1 MRLSSFVR
9 CLAAILAACVAAP
22 AAADDLANLLPN
34 LFDQR
39 IILADPPAGFPSH
52 AAHFIDQEDRLRDAG
67 RLINESLA
75 TQLATF
81 PIGSSAGGFT
91 YAYDPTLGIFNRTSE
106 SFGPIYA
113 ERAQTLGRGK
123 WNAGFS
129 YQEASYDTL
138 DDLDLREGEIAF
150 PLFHEDTNHDG
161 SPTTLFFEG
170 DVIEAATRIR
180 LDTSTAV
187 FFIGYGA
194 TDRLDLSIAVPV
206 LDVNLDAQA
215 ELSINRL
222 ATGNSGIHRFR
233 NGTTT
238 ESHFAS
244 GSASGLG
251 DVVLRG
257 KYRLAGQG
265 GSGLAA
271 ALDVRLPTGD
281 EDDLLGTGA
290 TQSKLML
297 VGSTTFGSFSPHANV
312 GYTLS
317 SGGSDMAGD
326 VPDEINYAAGFDWAA
341 HPRLTFAADVV
352 GRVLR
357 DARTIESV
365 NRTVEFVTEPDGPLQ
380 TAQVP
385 DLHFGQD
392 DLDLLLGSFGFRWN
406 PGGSFLLSLN
416 AIVSLSDDG
425 LQDDGI
431 IPLFG
436 IDYSF

>member
-1 MRLSSFVR
+1 MRLSSFAR
-9 CLAAILAACVAAP
+9 CLVAVLAASVAAP
-22 AAADDLANLLPN
+22 AAADDLASLLPN

-39 IILADPPAGFPSH
+39 IILADPPPGFPSH
-52 AAHFIDQEDRLRDAG
+52 AAHFIDEEDRLRDTG
-67 RLINESLA
+67 RLINESLG

-81 PIGSSAGGFT
+81 PLGSSAGGFT
-91 YAYDPTLGIFNRTSE
+91 YAYDPALGVFNRTSE

-113 ERAQTLGRGK
+113 ERVQSLGRGK
-123 WNAGFS
+123 WNSGFS
-129 YQEASYDTL
+129 YQEASYDQLNGIEL
-138 DDLDLREGEIAF
+138 DGGDLAF

-170 DVIEAATRIR
+170 DVIDATSRIQ
-180 LDTSTAV
+180 LDTATAV
-187 FFIGYGA
+187 FFVSYGA

-206 LDVNLDAQA
+206 LDVELEAEA
-215 ELSINRL
+215 ELNINRI
-222 ATGNSGIHRFR
+222 ATGTASIHRFR
-233 NGTTT
+233 NGTTR
-238 ESHFAS
+238 ESYFAS
-244 GSASGLG
+244 GSASGVG

-257 KYRLAGQG
+257 KYRLTGDA

-281 EDDLLGTGA
+281 EQDLLGTGA
-290 TQSKLML
+290 TQGKLLL
-297 VGSTTFGSFSPHANV
+297 VGSTTLGSFSPHGNV
-312 GYTLS
+312 GYTVS
-317 SGGSDMAGD
+317 SGGNDLGGD
-326 VPDEINYAAGFDWAA
+326 LPDEINYAAGFDWAA

-365 NRTVEFVTEPDGPLQ
+365 DRTVQFTTMTGGPVQTTQVRDLEFGE
-380 TAQVP
+380 
-385 DLHFGQD
+385 D
-392 DLDLLLGSFGFRWN
+392 DLNLVLGSFGLRWN
-406 PGGSFLLSLN
+406 PGGNFLISLN
-416 AIVSLSDDG
+416 GIVAIGDDG